1 LTEVQSAQVP
11 NGYQSPQIDK
21 EGQEEPEGQLENLV
35 KLNHYICVNQK
46 CILGKLSL
54 PVFQLWDEVIKTK
67 FTTSL
72 EFTTFVEEKFQ
83 CLICMVGSSLYVI

>member
-21 EGQEEPEGQLENLV
+21 EGQEEPEGQFENLV

-54 PVFQLWDEVIKTK
+54 PVF
-67 FTTSL
+67 
-72 EFTTFVEEKFQ
+72 
-83 CLICMVGSSLYVI
+83 